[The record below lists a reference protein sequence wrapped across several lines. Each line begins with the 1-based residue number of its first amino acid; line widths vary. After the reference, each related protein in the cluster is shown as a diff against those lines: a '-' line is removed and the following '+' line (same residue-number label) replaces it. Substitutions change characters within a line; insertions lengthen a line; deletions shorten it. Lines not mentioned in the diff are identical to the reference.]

1 MGPAGYHDQP
11 PRQPPAI
18 TKTYRPPAKR
28 HSKSDRQNRPPST
41 KNQTA
46 NPRQTSDP
54 VRGGLTT
61 VQRVALRARAR
72 AGAVHLEPRPSGP
85 LPIFDSP
92 WVRRCRPLSAPR
104 TARAWSARV
113 PPRAAVL
120 ARMASAETMPIG
132 GGGAGDASDGGR
144 QGGRGGGEAGRPFAP
159 IPLRR
164 ISRQTDRPST
174 AEPRRRMF
182 ARIGLHRTASRGR
195 RTTRGSRSTGE
206 ESRQISLNLGD
217 SRADEP

>member
-18 TKTYRPPAKR
+18 TKSYRPPAKR

-61 VQRVALRARAR
+61 VQRVALRVRAR

-92 WVRRCRPLSAPR
+92 RVRRCRPLSAPR
-104 TARAWSARV
+104 TARAWSARA

-144 QGGRGGGEAGRPFAP
+144 RETGAVGGA
-159 IPLRR
+159 PLRPHPLPP
-164 ISRQTDRPST
+164 DRPPNRST
-174 AEPRRRMF
+174 VDGRAAAPNVRPHRIASDRNAREPDAARSDGHWRRIPKDFVDSWR
-182 ARIGLHRTASRGR
+182 LASR
-195 RTTRGSRSTGE
+195 
-206 ESRQISLNLGD
+206 
-217 SRADEP
+217 